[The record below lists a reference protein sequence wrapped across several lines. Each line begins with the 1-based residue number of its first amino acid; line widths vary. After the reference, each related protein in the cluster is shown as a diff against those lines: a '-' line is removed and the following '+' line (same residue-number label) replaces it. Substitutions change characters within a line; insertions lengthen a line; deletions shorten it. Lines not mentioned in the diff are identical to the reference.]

1 MEYGCFREIHT
12 WEKSHVF
19 LQGSKGESF
28 EESRHVTELV
38 SIYHSQYLNEVRN
51 TSFSECTMQQTIM
64 PSIKIKT
71 EPYLL
76 KTITSCQLCF
86 PLLPSNERWHHLTL
100 CTHIKVSNVSCRK
113 FTDQSQLPWN
123 QWSETEEPFWTG
135 LAEHNTTKKQ
145 FFFSTTCTG
154 VPKAE
159 G

>member
-1 MEYGCFREIHT
+1 MEYGCFREIH
-12 WEKSHVF
+12 EKKVMF
-19 LQGSKGESF
+19 FYKVQRIESF

-38 SIYHSQYLNEVRN
+38 SIYHSQYLNEARN

-86 PLLPSNERWHHLTL
+86 PLLPSNERIWHHLTL
-100 CTHIKVSNVSCRK
+100 CTHINVSNVSCRR

-123 QWSETEEPFWTG
+123 QWSETEEPFWMG
-135 LAEHNTTKKQ
+135 LAEHNTTKSNSS
-145 FFFSTTCTG
+145 FSTTCTG